1 MRNKKTVICVALFL
15 ALSTRLAFAE
25 FHFWTINE
33 VFSDAD
39 GTVQFIELTTTVDG
53 QNALN
58 GHSLVSIDTNQN
70 QKTLNFLTD
79 LSGTTSNR
87 SVLIAT
93 EEFTT
98 LTGLSADYIIE
109 SNFIPISGG
118 SLNFGEGT
126 SLFDFTQPML
136 PLNGEQSIDGNA
148 QPQTATPTNFSGLS
162 AMLAVDSYAS
172 FDVGSSVMQLPVAD
186 IPGIGIAN
194 LSFTVDLGSIE
205 FTLNNDFYLYA
216 AGIVGGDNP
225 AQLQNNSTLYIPG
238 LVVGEDLFEFNMD
251 LLGDDPVVFGNLV
264 VLSTTNLAP
273 TPEPEP
279 EPEPDNSAAELQASI
294 SRGQSQYAS
303 LCAVCHGPTGSGG
316 SGPNL
321 RISSFNT
328 FALLQSKINSTM
340 PQNNPAACVDDVSF
354 TCATDIANFVL
365 DEFQN

>member
-1 MRNKKTVICVALFL
+1 MRSKKTVICVALFFT
-15 ALSTRLAFAE
+15 LSTRLAFAD

-39 GTVQFIELTTTVDG
+39 GTVQFIELTTTEDG
-53 QNALN
+53 QDALN

-70 QKTLNFLTD
+70 QKTLSFLTD

-98 LTGLSADYIIE
+98 LTGLSADYVIDN
-109 SNFIPISGG
+109 NFIPISGG

-126 SLFDFTQPML
+126 SLFEFTQPML
-136 PLNGEQSIDGNA
+136 PLNGEQSLDGNA

-162 AMLAVDSYAS
+162 AMLAADSYAS
-172 FDVGSSVMQLPVAD
+172 FDAGSSVMRVPVAD

-205 FTLNNDFYLYA
+205 FTLNDDFYLYA
-216 AGIVGGDNP
+216 AGIVGGDKP

-238 LVVGEDLFEFNMD
+238 LVVGEELFEFNMD

-273 TPEPEP
+273 TA
-279 EPEPDNSAAELQASI
+279 EPEPDNSAAELQQSI
-294 SRGQSQYAS
+294 SRGQSQYSS
-303 LCAVCHGPTGSGG
+303 LCTVCHGPTGLGG
-316 SGPNL
+316 IGPNL
-321 RISSFNT
+321 RTSSFNT
-328 FALLQSKINSTM
+328 LASLQNKINLTM
-340 PQNNPAACVDDVSF
+340 PQNNPSACVDDVSF
-354 TCATDIANFVL
+354 TCATDVANFVL
-365 DEFQN
+365 NEFQN